1 MLFSCRQIAGNT
13 YISNVA
19 CEANIRFYGK
29 MKFSCVIFICPLV
42 IASVMAMVQFSRT
55 TFTSCE
61 PDEWVMT
68 NTTLEWSNNTKMIM
82 CNITYKEADNRII
95 YRIHIMIGGCK
106 NLTACTEE
114 PTIWVEDIN
123 CNAQNLTESDMDACI
138 IANFQPISLRAK
150 IYKGTSI
157 EDGHYTSMC
166 REKTFWIEFDDGKII
181 ENKRWPTGAKGLYIL
196 FLEKVGKK

>member
-1 MLFSCRQIAGNT
+1 
-13 YISNVA
+13 
-19 CEANIRFYGK
+19 

-55 TFTSCE
+55 TFTSCD

-68 NTTLEWSNNTKMIM
+68 NTTLEWSNNTKMIT

-106 NLTACTEE
+106 NRTACTEE

-138 IANFQPISLRAK
+138 IANELGKLEKQEEWLKLRYGLVDGEFL
-150 IYKGTSI
+150 YKLMFCINFDDIDLFLNGTSQ
-157 EDGHYTSMC
+157 S
-166 REKTFWIEFDDGKII
+166 K
-181 ENKRWPTGAKGLYIL
+181 
-196 FLEKVGKK
+196 